1 MEMEDGAV
9 PSLVFPGNSHAPH
22 RNMRRD
28 RFKFR
33 RLTKEELSGLP
44 PGLQAG
50 YNQELKMHRKQV
62 RKKAL
67 KWTLIGVLAA
77 IGVLV
82 AVVVSMLFPMYKE
95 AKESIPLILEDMDED
110 TFRRTGDTKIYDSE
124 GTLIGQLGNERYEYV
139 SIDNISDYI
148 LDGYV
153 ASEDADFYRH
163 HGVDLKATMRAVL
176 SLIKNR
182 GEITQGGST
191 ITQQVVKNNL
201 LSQEQT
207 FQRKITEM
215 LLAIEVEKVYSKEQ
229 ILEFY
234 CNSNYYGNN
243 CYGVEGAAQ
252 YYFGKSAADVTLAEA
267 AILVGTSNSPNNY
280 NPVASYDNA
289 TAKKEQVLG
298 SMLEEGCITQ
308 EEYDAAVAENPQ
320 VVQKTENADADSYQI
335 SYAIHCTAL
344 ELMAADG
351 FEFQYTFSS
360 QEEYEEY
367 AETYSE
373 QYNTAV
379 SQVRGGGYTIYTS
392 FVQDI
397 QDRLQQ
403 AVDDGLSGFTDTQDD
418 GRYSMQ
424 GAAVCIDNETQM
436 VVAIVGG
443 RGTEDSYNRGY
454 QAVRQ
459 PGSCIKPLL
468 DYGPAINEGVAVPA
482 TVYTDERVEYDGY
495 SPENSN
501 GKYRGNMTLRE
512 ALARSINTVALQLYH
527 DTGISTG
534 LSYLDKMEFSTLCY
548 TDSTVWS
555 TSIGGFTE
563 GVTVADM
570 AKGYATLANQGA
582 YSDNTCLLSVV
593 DSGGDIVYEKTDEE
607 TEVFSESTAFILTD
621 MLEGVFHESYGTAHD
636 YENSSQVYA
645 GKTGTTNDNKDAWF
659 CGYSQ
664 YYTTAVWCGCDI
676 PQSASGLYG
685 SSYPAVIWSDFMDSL
700 HEGLE
705 KAEFEV
711 PDTVVL
717 ADSRGNTKDI
727 DYDTDIYDSRPSGYD
742 YMSAEYAEQMLDELQ
757 ENYRNSLRETI
768 KFLLESF
775 ETMDVT
781 SSSDEES
788 VESAYEN
795 LISSINELDDGTEK
809 DSYRSRADSR
819 YQLLMS
825 ELENLE
831 EEEEESRL
839 SGASTS
845 AVAEVNSY
853 IQQLNQLSYYTEE
866 TETLIEEA
874 EDALG
879 DVYGTDSYA
888 DLSFRLEAAISYAR
902 SLPRRD

>member
-1 MEMEDGAV
+1 MSKNYDQISNQVAAAKRDT
-9 PSLVFPGNSHAPH
+9 SLVAFYANLEPVPFISFP
-22 RNMRRD
+22 
-28 RFKFR
+28 
-33 RLTKEELSGLP
+33 ELVQG
-44 PGLQAG
+44 
-50 YNQELKMHRKQV
+50 KIKV
-62 RKKAL
+62 
-67 KWTLIGVLAA
+67 LI
-77 IGVLV
+77 
-82 AVVVSMLFPMYKE
+82 
-95 AKESIPLILEDMDED
+95 DEW
-110 TFRRTGDTKIYDSE
+110 
-124 GTLIGQLGNERYEYV
+124 
-139 SIDNISDYI
+139 
-148 LDGYV
+148 
-153 ASEDADFYRH
+153 
-163 HGVDLKATMRAVL
+163 
-176 SLIKNR
+176 
-182 GEITQGGST
+182 
-191 ITQQVVKNNL
+191 
-201 LSQEQT
+201 
-207 FQRKITEM
+207 
-215 LLAIEVEKVYSKEQ
+215 SK
-229 ILEFY
+229 
-234 CNSNYYGNN
+234 
-243 CYGVEGAAQ
+243 
-252 YYFGKSAADVTLAEA
+252 
-267 AILVGTSNSPNNY
+267 
-280 NPVASYDNA
+280 
-289 TAKKEQVLG
+289 
-298 SMLEEGCITQ
+298 
-308 EEYDAAVAENPQ
+308 
-320 VVQKTENADADSYQI
+320 
-335 SYAIHCTAL
+335 
-344 ELMAADG
+344 
-351 FEFQYTFSS
+351 
-360 QEEYEEY
+360 
-367 AETYSE
+367 
-373 QYNTAV
+373 
-379 SQVRGGGYTIYTS
+379 
-392 FVQDI
+392 
-397 QDRLQQ
+397 
-403 AVDDGLSGFTDTQDD
+403 
-418 GRYSMQ
+418 
-424 GAAVCIDNETQM
+424 
-436 VVAIVGG
+436 G
-443 RGTEDSYNRGY
+443 RGDSRTSAVYN
-454 QAVRQ
+454 
-459 PGSCIKPLL
+459 L
-468 DYGPAINEGVAVPA
+468 DLPD
-482 TVYTDERVEYDGY
+482 VYYLYERA
-495 SPENSN
+495 
-501 GKYRGNMTLRE
+501 RE
-512 ALARSINTVALQLYH
+512 SRM
-527 DTGISTG
+527 D
-534 LSYLDKMEFSTLCY
+534 
-548 TDSTVWS
+548 
-555 TSIGGFTE
+555 
-563 GVTVADM
+563 
-570 AKGYATLANQGA
+570 
-582 YSDNTCLLSVV
+582 
-593 DSGGDIVYEKTDEE
+593 
-607 TEVFSESTAFILTD
+607 
-621 MLEGVFHESYGTAHD
+621 ESYGTAHD